1 MSVGV
6 ALVLLLAFPVV
17 EFGYAS
23 HRDDVHQQLREAVD
37 FAIHNPMIQ
46 IDDNIAAVWT
56 RYTVTVGDYVADG
69 VDAFHL
75 VKKDGEWRIMSLVY
89 THNPKD

>member
-1 MSVGV
+1 
-6 ALVLLLAFPVV
+6 
-17 EFGYAS
+17 
-23 HRDDVHQQLREAVD
+23 
-37 FAIHNPMIQ
+37 MIQ

-56 RYTVTVGDYVADG
+56 QYTLDIGEYEADG

-89 THNPKD
+89 THNPKQ